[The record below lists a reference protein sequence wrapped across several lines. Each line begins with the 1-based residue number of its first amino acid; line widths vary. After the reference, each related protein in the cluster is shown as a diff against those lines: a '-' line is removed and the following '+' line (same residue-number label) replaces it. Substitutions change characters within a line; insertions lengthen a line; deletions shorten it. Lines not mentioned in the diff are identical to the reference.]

1 MFKVKS
7 LINFH
12 VQRKTI
18 YMLDETNYFNH
29 IESVILL
36 HSTFLLSFLKQ
47 TNNV

>member
-1 MFKVKS
+1 
-7 LINFH
+7 
-12 VQRKTI
+12 
-18 YMLDETNYFNH
+18 MLDETDYFNH